1 VSEATIHLIIEAVIA
16 VILIVAMTWVV
27 LSPVSDE
34 VTKGA
39 LVILSGATG
48 YIFGR
53 RTS

>member
-1 VSEATIHLIIEAVIA
+1 MSEATIHLIIEAVIA

-48 YIFGR
+48 YMFGR
-53 RTS
+53 RAS

>member
-1 VSEATIHLIIEAVIA
+1 MSEATIHLIIEAVVA
-16 VILIVAMTWVV
+16 VILILAMTWVV

-48 YIFGR
+48 YLFGR
-53 RTS
+53 RVS

>member
-1 VSEATIHLIIEAVIA
+1 VSEATLHLIIESILA

-39 LVILSGATG
+39 LVILSAATG

>member
-1 VSEATIHLIIEAVIA
+1 MSEATIHLIIEAVIA